1 MSSKRQFLKI
11 VIPLLMSMTFFSC
24 INMKKTTYFNDLHD
38 GEIKS
43 PEAIVPVIHKN
54 DILSISVSSLN
65 PDASAIF
72 NAPNLHPTASSTSI
86 GSTSQLIGYLVND
99 NGNIQFPVL
108 GNVEAVGLSLK
119 QLSENITKTL
129 SDKKLLVDPIISIR
143 FLNFRVTVLG
153 EVEHPGVVPVSNERM
168 SILEALGLAGDL
180 TIYGKR
186 DNVLLIREEEGI
198 KIIKHIDLNSPETLT
213 SAFYYLKSN
222 DVIYVE
228 PNKNKV
234 RSASNS
240 RQVLPILFSA
250 LSFLT
255 IVASL
260 AINKQL

>member
-1 MSSKRQFLKI
+1 MA
-11 VIPLLMSMTFFSC
+11 FFSC
-24 INMKKTTYFNDLHD
+24 IDMKKITYFNDLHD
-38 GEIKS
+38 SELKS
-43 PEAIVPVIHKN
+43 PEAAVPLIHKN

-72 NAPNLHPTASSTSI
+72 NAPNLHPTASSTAI
-86 GSTSQLIGYLVND
+86 GATSQLVGYLVNE

-119 QLSENITKTL
+119 QLSDNITKTL

-153 EVEHPGVVPVSNERM
+153 EVEHPGVIPAPNEKI

-180 TIYGKR
+180 TIYGRR
-186 DNVLLIREEEGI
+186 DNVLLIREEDSV
-198 KIIKHIDLNSPETLT
+198 KIIKHIDLNSPEILT
-213 SAFYYLKSN
+213 SPFYYLKSN
-222 DVIYVE
+222 DVVYVE

-234 RSASNS
+234 RSVSNS
-240 RQVLPILFSA
+240 RQMLPVLFSA

-255 IVASL
+255 TVIYLSVYY
-260 AINKQL
+260 KK